1 MNYYSKAL
9 ITCFKPQ
16 ILNRKVE
23 NPTEY
28 PQRVVRDRVFFPMH
42 KTQTHCVAELV
53 LFGQLKCTSLQLT
66 YITRFIVSFSIE
78 WIFFSSFL
86 LLKFPLFALISFN
99 YFFFAFFCFCCFFFL
114 SNCFPSYQ
122 TKRKTEFMTLQ
133 QYWWHSWKIAVLL
146 LLELE
151 LSRKFLSFFRVRFAA
166 MNELRVQ

>member
-1 MNYYSKAL
+1 MFCVCSIFTIMNYYSKAL

-86 LLKFPLFALISFN
+86 LLKFPLFALTSFN
-99 YFFFAFFCFCCFFFL
+99 YFFFAFFCFCCF
-114 SNCFPSYQ
+114 
-122 TKRKTEFMTLQ
+122 
-133 QYWWHSWKIAVLL
+133 
-146 LLELE
+146 
-151 LSRKFLSFFRVRFAA
+151 SFFQIVFPVIKQ
-166 MNELRVQ
+166 NEKRNLWRYNSIDGTHGKLQCCFCSNLN

>member
-1 MNYYSKAL
+1 MFCVCSIFTIMNYYSKAL

-99 YFFFAFFCFCCFFFL
+99 YFFFAFFCFCCFFFFQIV
-114 SNCFPSYQ
+114 FPVIKQ
-122 TKRKTEFMTLQ
+122 NEKRNL
-133 QYWWHSWKIAVLL
+133 
-146 LLELE
+146 
-151 LSRKFLSFFRVRFAA
+151 
-166 MNELRVQ
+166 